1 MNNKSN
7 FSPWLGCIADDY
19 TGATDLA
26 SFLVAS
32 GLRTIQLNELPEHQ
46 TVLDISQYDAVVIAL
61 KSRTCAADVAVA
73 DSAEALKYLQDLGCG
88 KFYFKYCSTFD
99 STKEGNIGPVID
111 ALMSALDVNS
121 ALVCP
126 ALPVNGRTVY
136 NGYLFVN
143 GQLLNESPMSAH
155 PLTPMQDAKLSRL
168 IEAQGA
174 GRAFEVN
181 HAQVV
186 QGRDVLINAL
196 DEASEQGN
204 YVIVDA
210 LTMNDLAVISASVSK
225 FQFITGGSG
234 LAVNLAQEFQTLGG
248 TLSPVESRKRQNSGH
263 TVIFSGSCSTMTQ
276 AQVEKYQQTHPALQL
291 NPLSIDNK
299 QQSMQ
304 DVVDWM
310 LENIDNGPLIYA
322 SADANTISHVHQ
334 TLGKDYAAELVE
346 NCFCELAKAAKQ
358 AGVQNFIV
366 AGGETSGAVVQAL
379 DIKMFE
385 IGPSIEPSV
394 PIVTTIEATPIN
406 LALKSG
412 NFGQPD
418 FFLKAKRNL
427 SCS

>member
-1 MNNKSN
+1 
-7 FSPWLGCIADDY
+7 
-19 TGATDLA
+19 
-26 SFLVAS
+26 
-32 GLRTIQLNELPEHQ
+32 
-46 TVLDISQYDAVVIAL
+46 
-61 KSRTCAADVAVA
+61 
-73 DSAEALKYLQDLGCG
+73 
-88 KFYFKYCSTFD
+88 
-99 STKEGNIGPVID
+99 
-111 ALMSALDVNS
+111 
-121 ALVCP
+121 
-126 ALPVNGRTVY
+126 
-136 NGYLFVN
+136 
-143 GQLLNESPMSAH
+143 
-155 PLTPMQDAKLSRL
+155 
-168 IEAQGA
+168 
-174 GRAFEVN
+174 
-181 HAQVV
+181 
-186 QGRDVLINAL
+186 
-196 DEASEQGN
+196 
-204 YVIVDA
+204 
-210 LTMNDLAVISASVSK
+210 
-225 FQFITGGSG
+225 
-234 LAVNLAQEFQTLGG
+234 
-248 TLSPVESRKRQNSGH
+248 
-263 TVIFSGSCSTMTQ
+263 MTQ

-322 SADANTISHVHQ
+322 SADASTISHVHQ